1 MLSIVLRDLQ
11 LTATTW
17 QNFDNQGVGI
27 YLRILNSIDYFDLI
41 YFMLIF

>member
-17 QNFDNQGVGI
+17 QNFDNQGEGI
-27 YLRILNSIDYFDLI
+27 YLG
-41 YFMLIF
+41 IFEFHWLL